1 MIFIKFHLQEQILQ
15 MQISS
20 FLTRTREQAGH
31 ETLAQ
36 ILKRRLQS
44 PVCFW
49 SCNYCTCLWRP
60 QSDGHTRLSR
70 QIDVNINI
78 RGSVNIADVRQQAH
92 KCNCSWA
99 ECDSSASESVFLAL
113 ACWACWGFGAW
124 EVFGEETRDDKWP
137 QERCLVSSSVC
148 VCMYCGLL
156 ILRRSRDQSAQGP
169 TFYASVLNMQMQP
182 VDFFFFFS
190 LRPPSS
196 DSIKNLL
203 VIRFCAA
210 VGSAFSFFL
219 PTTVGG
225 EEWKGGGGNHVR
237 STQRAPKLDHVS
249 APTRSLRMR
258 HKSPLMSW
266 KMAGNQMCTT
276 YGINATEMSLL
287 TKNKKLSVWGKVFI
301 SFRFISHY
309 YFLFFMA
316 QTDLRFEALKL
327 FPLLLI
333 AILQWAAQSS
343 LSKCIQK

>member
-1 MIFIKFHLQEQILQ
+1 MDIFLEYFPKMWVACEIRIPPKMIWRSNGKKWFKKQKKKKKLKKRADEAEPSLFWLSPNINEIIKLNMIFIKFHLQEQILQ

-182 VDFFFFFS
+182 VDFFFFFFFT
-190 LRPPSS
+190 SS
-196 DSIKNLL
+196 FERQYKKS
-203 VIRFCAA
+203 
-210 VGSAFSFFL
+210 VG
-219 PTTVGG
+219 
-225 EEWKGGGGNHVR
+225 N
-237 STQRAPKLDHVS
+237 
-249 APTRSLRMR
+249 
-258 HKSPLMSW
+258 
-266 KMAGNQMCTT
+266 
-276 YGINATEMSLL
+276 
-287 TKNKKLSVWGKVFI
+287 
-301 SFRFISHY
+301 
-309 YFLFFMA
+309 
-316 QTDLRFEALKL
+316 
-327 FPLLLI
+327 
-333 AILQWAAQSS
+333 
-343 LSKCIQK
+343 